1 MSNPRFVLT
10 LTPPYR
16 LLLAALSGALLSL
29 AFPCHPDHPLA
40 FLYHPLWAH
49 CALVPVLLALKDR
62 GFKAG
67 FAAGWISGLVW
78 NLLSLYWVA
87 YTQGG
92 GPAVVGGTGL
102 MAAYLGLFV
111 GLCTGLFNVLAA
123 RWGAKAL
130 ALLPLLWTGQEY
142 LLSLGELG
150 FPWLLLGHSQAALPH
165 FIQYATWT
173 GVFGVSC
180 WVVGLNALFYSALV
194 GRRVFLAGIALGYL
208 LPWLHAQSAMA
219 TTVPTESL
227 RVGLIQPNTTYAD
240 KWGPNGLERTFS
252 ALATLSRQAAKR
264 DPELLVWPETAL
276 PCDPVRRAG
285 CRGRVQALVEELDI
299 PVLTGA
305 PYANYN
311 AAFFVQPGAVS
322 LPSYAK
328 MHLVPFG
335 ERTPYRDAIPLL
347 RDIDWT
353 RLTGDLGPA
362 EFARGTEHAV
372 FAHPRHPFAV
382 LICFESIF
390 PDLVRQHV
398 AAGARVLVNITN
410 DSWFGRSAGPYQ
422 HALINAMR
430 AVENRTAIARAATT
444 GISLFID
451 PFGRTYEA
459 TDLFTPAVT
468 VANVPVG
475 QSATFYTR
483 HGDLFAWGCLLIVL
497 VVLVARF
504 RKPRATRESVAA
516 DHEPEVDREPEAHHD
531 LEADHDPDIDLDLE
545 ADRDSDSSHAPDSPR
560 EANMPFLDHLE
571 ELRWRILKALG
582 ALVVGAVICFAF
594 SDSIMQILTRP
605 YEEAVLSL
613 EGQQSSGVVLAVK
626 KLVSQWLGQ
635 PDAEPALDVSTAD
648 LPPARRLQALRPM
661 TYFFISLQIAFVG
674 GLLLALPVIFYQAW
688 RFVAPGLL
696 QREKRL
702 SLPIISLSVLC
713 FSIGAMIAY
722 YIVLPLGLRFFLALE
737 PPDMT
742 SQWAADEYIG
752 FVLRLIAGFGIV
764 FEMPVL
770 SLFLAKVGV
779 LTAARMRHIRRY
791 AIIGIFVLGA
801 IFTPPDPVSQ
811 LLMALP
817 LLLLY
822 EISIWVCKIAERK

>member
-1 MSNPRFVLT
+1 MSNPRLVLA
-10 LTPPYR
+10 LTPRYR

-29 AFPCHPDHPLA
+29 AFPNHPDHPLA
-40 FLYHPLWAH
+40 VLHHPLWAH
-49 CALVPVLLALKDR
+49 GALVPLLLALKDR

-67 FAAGWISGLVW
+67 LAAGWVSGLVW

-92 GPAVVGGTGL
+92 GPAVVAGTGL
-102 MAAYLGLFV
+102 MAAYLGLFT
-111 GLCTGLFNVLAA
+111 GLCTGLFCVLAT
-123 RWGAKAL
+123 RWGPKAL
-130 ALLPLLWTGQEY
+130 ALLPVLWTGQEY

-165 FIQYATWT
+165 FIQYATAT

-180 WVVGLNALFYSALV
+180 WVVGLNALIYLALV
-194 GRRVFLAGIALGYL
+194 ERCIFLGGVALGYL
-208 LPWLHAQSAMA
+208 LPWLHAQSALA
-219 TTVPTESL
+219 TAVPAEGL
-227 RVGLIQPNTTYAD
+227 RIGLIQPNTTYAD
-240 KWGPNGLERTFS
+240 KWGPNGLERSFS

-305 PYANYN
+305 PHANYN
-311 AAFFVQPGAVS
+311 AAFFVQPGATA
-322 LPSYAK
+322 LPWYAK

-347 RDIDWT
+347 RAIDWT

-362 EFARGTEHAV
+362 EFARGTERAV

-390 PDLVRQHV
+390 PALVRQHV

-459 TDLFTPAVT
+459 TELFTPAVAVAT
-468 VANVPVG
+468 VPIG
-475 QSATFYTR
+475 QPATFYTR
-483 HGDLFAWGCLLIVL
+483 HGDLFAYGCLLIAL
-497 VVLVARF
+497 GAFVARF
-504 RKPRATRESVAA
+504 RKPRPAPEPAEPLP
-516 DHEPEVDREPEAHHD
+516 EPEP
-531 LEADHDPDIDLDLE
+531 
-545 ADRDSDSSHAPDSPR
+545 PR

-582 ALVVGAVICFAF
+582 ALTVGAVLCFAF
-594 SDSIMQILTRP
+594 SDSIMQVLTRP
-605 YEEAVLSL
+605 YEEAVFSL
-613 EGQQSSGVVLAVK
+613 ESQQSSGAVRAVE
-626 KLVSQWLGQ
+626 KLVRQWVGL
-635 PDAEPALDVSTAD
+635 PDAAPTSDAPPAD

-674 GLLLALPVIFYQAW
+674 GLLLALPVVFYQVW

-696 QREKRL
+696 QREKQL
-702 SLPIISLSVLC
+702 MVPIISLSVLC
-713 FSIGAMIAY
+713 FSVGALIAY
-722 YIVLPLGLRFFLALE
+722 SIVLPLGLRFFLALE

-770 SLFLAKVGV
+770 ALFLAKVGV
-779 LTAARMRHIRRY
+779 LTAARMRRIRRY
-791 AIIGIFVLGA
+791 AVIGIFVLGA

-822 EISIWVCKIAERK
+822 EISIWVCKMAERK

>member
-1 MSNPRFVLT
+1 MSNPRFVLV
-10 LTPPYR
+10 LTPLYR

-29 AFPCHPDHPLA
+29 AFPSHPDHPLA
-40 FLYHPLWAH
+40 FLYQPLWAH
-49 CALVPVLLALKDR
+49 CALVPLLIALKGR

-102 MAAYLGLFV
+102 MAAYLGLFI

-194 GRRVFLAGIALGYL
+194 ERRVLLAGVALGYL
-208 LPWLHAQSAMA
+208 LPWVHAQSAL
-219 TTVPTESL
+219 TTASPTEGL
-227 RVGLIQPNTTYAD
+227 RIGLIQPNTTYID

-264 DPELLVWPETAL
+264 DPELLVWPETAV
-276 PCDPVRRAG
+276 PCDPVRRAD
-285 CRGRVQALVEELDI
+285 CRGRIQALVEELDI
-299 PVLTGA
+299 PLLTGA
-305 PYANYN
+305 PHANYN
-311 AAFFVQPGAVS
+311 AAFFVQPGATT

-372 FAHPRHPFAV
+372 FAHPQHPFAV

-430 AVENRTAIARAATT
+430 AVENRTAIARSATT

-459 TDLFTPAVT
+459 TDLFTPAVA
-468 VANVPVG
+468 VATVPVG
-475 QSATFYTR
+475 QPTTFYTR
-483 HGDLFAWGCLLIVL
+483 HGDIFAWGCLLIVL
-497 VVLVARF
+497 VAFVARV
-504 RKPRATRESVAA
+504 RKPQPAREPAAA
-516 DHEPEVDREPEAHHD
+516 DPEPR
-531 LEADHDPDIDLDLE
+531 
-545 ADRDSDSSHAPDSPR
+545 
-560 EANMPFLDHLE
+560 
-571 ELRWRILKALG
+571 
-582 ALVVGAVICFAF
+582 
-594 SDSIMQILTRP
+594 T
-605 YEEAVLSL
+605 
-613 EGQQSSGVVLAVK
+613 
-626 KLVSQWLGQ
+626 
-635 PDAEPALDVSTAD
+635 
-648 LPPARRLQALRPM
+648 
-661 TYFFISLQIAFVG
+661 
-674 GLLLALPVIFYQAW
+674 
-688 RFVAPGLL
+688 
-696 QREKRL
+696 
-702 SLPIISLSVLC
+702 
-713 FSIGAMIAY
+713 
-722 YIVLPLGLRFFLALE
+722 
-737 PPDMT
+737 
-742 SQWAADEYIG
+742 
-752 FVLRLIAGFGIV
+752 
-764 FEMPVL
+764 
-770 SLFLAKVGV
+770 
-779 LTAARMRHIRRY
+779 
-791 AIIGIFVLGA
+791 
-801 IFTPPDPVSQ
+801 
-811 LLMALP
+811 
-817 LLLLY
+817 
-822 EISIWVCKIAERK
+822 

>member
-1 MSNPRFVLT
+1 MSNPRLVLVLT
-10 LTPPYR
+10 PLYR

-29 AFPCHPDHPLA
+29 AFPSHPDHPLA
-40 FLYHPLWAH
+40 FLFHPLWAH
-49 CALVPVLLALKDR
+49 CALVPLLLALKGR

-67 FAAGWISGLVW
+67 FAAGWVCGLVW

-102 MAAYLGLFV
+102 MAAYLGLFT
-111 GLCTGLFNVLAA
+111 GLCTGLFNVLSA
-123 RWGAKAL
+123 RWDAKAL

-180 WVVGLNALFYSALV
+180 WVVGLNALLYLALV
-194 GRRVFLAGIALGYL
+194 ERRVFLVGVALGYL
-208 LPWLHAQSAMA
+208 LPWVHAQSTMA
-219 TTVPTESL
+219 TAVPTESL
-227 RVGLIQPNTTYAD
+227 RIGLIQPNTTYVD

-264 DPELLVWPETAL
+264 NPELLVWPETAV
-276 PCDPVRRAG
+276 PCDPVRRASCQG
-285 CRGRVQALVEELDI
+285 HIQALVEELGI
-299 PVLTGA
+299 PLLTGA
-305 PYANYN
+305 PHANYN
-311 AAFFVQPGAVS
+311 AAFFVQPGATT

-430 AVENRTAIARAATT
+430 AVENRTAIARSATT

-459 TDLFTPAVT
+459 TDLFTPAVA
-468 VANVPVG
+468 VASVPVG
-475 QSATFYTR
+475 QPETFYTR
-483 HGDLFAWGCLLIVL
+483 HGDLFAWGCLL
-497 VVLVARF
+497 VVLVAFIARF
-504 RKPRATRESVAA
+504 LRPRPAREPVAA
-516 DHEPEVDREPEAHHD
+516 DHDPEAHHD
-531 LEADHDPDIDLDLE
+531 IKADLDPEVDHDIEVDHDPEPPHD
-545 ADRDSDSSHAPDSPR
+545 PDSPR
-560 EANMPFLDHLE
+560 QANMPFLDHLE
-571 ELRWRILKALG
+571 ELRWRILKALA

-594 SDSIMQILTRP
+594 SNSIMQILTRP

-613 EGQQSSGVVLAVK
+613 DSQQSSGVVLAVK
-626 KLVSQWLGQ
+626 KLVHQWLDQ
-635 PDAEPALDVSTAD
+635 PDVAPEPDAPIPD

-702 SLPIISLSVLC
+702 TLPIISLSVLC
-713 FSIGAMIAY
+713 FSIGALIAY

-752 FVLRLIAGFGIV
+752 FVLRLVAGFGIV

-779 LTAARMRHIRRY
+779 LTAARMRRIRRY